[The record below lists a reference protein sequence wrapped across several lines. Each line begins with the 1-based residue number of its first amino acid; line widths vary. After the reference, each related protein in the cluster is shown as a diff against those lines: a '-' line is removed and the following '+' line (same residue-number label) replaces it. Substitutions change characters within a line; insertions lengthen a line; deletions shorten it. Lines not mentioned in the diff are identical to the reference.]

1 MPRLRTYEIAN
12 AMYGST
18 QLSAVYKGSTQIWQA
33 ANEDLSE
40 YVVNLRV
47 YTAKNTSTFPMYEV
61 CFWMPLSLPNT
72 PGEPN
77 YGSIVVKGFDPS
89 GRYDWFDLIP
99 GGSYAN
105 PNLTHTHNG
114 IIYRPMQSSV
124 QQDYFD
130 GRLDIVYTT
139 PNGQSMQWKTEADGV
154 WQPSVSEY
162 HAIKPLD
169 GFPSLFWSD
178 DFPDLGIISRESEL
192 EDG

>member
-1 MPRLRTYEIAN
+1 MPVLKAN
-12 AMYGST
+12 TITNAKFGSTDIRAVYRGST
-18 QLSAVYKGSTQIWQA
+18 QVWKASS
-33 ANEDLSE
+33 EELSE

-89 GRYDWFDLIP
+89 GRYDWFDLRP
-99 GGSYAN
+99 GDSYAN
-105 PNLTHTHNG
+105 PNLRHTHNG
-114 IIYRPMQSSV
+114 ITYRPMQCSV
-124 QQDYFD
+124 QQEYFD
-130 GRLDIVYTT
+130 GRMDIVYTT

-162 HAIKPLD
+162 HAIKNLD
-169 GFPSLFWSD
+169 SYPELFWSD

-192 EDG
+192 ENG